1 MLETALAV
9 AGTAAGVAFINKIS
23 DAIGWYTAPRQLV
36 RIAKAEAIAEKI
48 HAESD
53 IEIANLVRRAE
64 LRSVTEAISHQAN
77 MEDVISKAL
86 SIVSVNASPNEM
98 ENDWIA
104 NFFDK
109 VRIVSDEEMQNSWA
123 RILAGE
129 ADRPG
134 SFSRKTVNIMADL
147 DKRDAELFVNLC
159 RFAWN
164 IEDRAMPLVYDLHE
178 GLYAGKGITFD
189 GCSRL
194 ESLGLIQ
201 FNGVTGFFQLVSAT
215 SSISYHGQQ
224 VSLDLAGSSTNMPV
238 GLVLLTQAGEELYE
252 ICEVQAI
259 DEFFSYVRKKLES
272 LGMT

>member
-1 MLETALAV
+1 
-9 AGTAAGVAFINKIS
+9 
-23 DAIGWYTAPRQLV
+23 
-36 RIAKAEAIAEKI
+36 
-48 HAESD
+48 
-53 IEIANLVRRAE
+53 
-64 LRSVTEAISHQAN
+64 
-77 MEDVISKAL
+77 
-86 SIVSVNASPNEM
+86 
-98 ENDWIA
+98 
-104 NFFDK
+104 
-109 VRIVSDEEMQNSWA
+109 
-123 RILAGE
+123 
-129 ADRPG
+129 
-134 SFSRKTVNIMADL
+134 MADL

-259 DEFFSYVRKKLES
+259 DEFFSYVREKLES